1 MNLNDSSVPISTL
14 AFQVQGDD
22 AQLRDATLLQRKLF
36 PLHAVTLPEF
46 KSNARVHSSSSNSE
60 INGRLM
66 WRVMAED
73 LSEEQVILFTQFCM
87 FEVLHRHASNCLF
100 IVDVVWFLL
109 GGQRVLFCDK
119 LPHSRGGYQK
129 CENCFRI
136 KRPCQQPLAQ
146 SFHMRVRCYFI
157 SIHCSVNVCL

>member
-1 MNLNDSSVPISTL
+1 MIQVCPFISTL

-22 AQLRDATLLQRKLF
+22 AQLRSMDATQLQRKLF

-73 LSEEQVILFTQFCM
+73 LSEEQVILLTQSRV
-87 FEVLHRHASNCLF
+87 FEVLQRHVYFCLCN
-100 IVDVVWFLL
+100 VL
-109 GGQRVLFCDK
+109 GG
-119 LPHSRGGYQK
+119 
-129 CENCFRI
+129 
-136 KRPCQQPLAQ
+136 
-146 SFHMRVRCYFI
+146 
-157 SIHCSVNVCL
+157 